1 MSFKQLSVLTKN
13 SVIGAAVSY
22 LLTIYLANNLGAEMF
37 GMYSYVLVV
46 SGIMGLVVNYS
57 TDTTAPKMLMVHK
70 SEQSV
75 FNIIM
80 SVRVT
85 FMVLSI
91 IALIVAVLLFEF
103 SPINAFGVFC
113 ILLTTLNLAFLFELT
128 GRNIK
133 YSYIFLLERLLYV
146 AFVVGILAL
155 NEPDIFTIFVLYL
168 VATVISLMIQYQLKK
183 EYLKSFTLPGKTDF
197 MDLLRDNF
205 SLVMVA
211 MAQLAYGGFSRLI
224 FEHKYGLAQLGI
236 FSLGL
241 QITAAASIFQAQ
253 VERVFRMSLC
263 AAIESKDMSKIVAG
277 LKRYLLMSTL
287 PIGLLAVVLTYWSD
301 EFVGLLFS
309 DEYQSL
315 SELFFLFGSFFVII
329 NLNSLMVMCW
339 VALGQQRKYFQ
350 ISVTFAV
357 ILLITLY
364 FLPLNV
370 SVEGFILCILA
381 IQITALICAL
391 LGFYFLL
398 KRAIRAPGLEGN

>member
-1 MSFKQLSVLTKN
+1 MFFKQLSVLTKN

-46 SGIMGLVVNYS
+46 AGIMGLVVNYS
-57 TDTTAPKMLMVHK
+57 TDTSAPKMLLVQK

-80 SVRVT
+80 SVRALFVA
-85 FMVLSI
+85 LCI
-91 IALIVAVLLFEF
+91 IGLVVASYQFGF
-103 SPINAFGVFC
+103 APINAFGVFC
-113 ILLTTLNLAFLFELT
+113 ILLTTLNLAFLFEVT
-128 GRNIK
+128 GKNIQ

-146 AFVVGILAL
+146 AFVVVVFSLE
-155 NEPDIFTIFVLYL
+155 EPEIVSIYALYL
-168 VATVISLMIQYQLKK
+168 VATAVSLVIQYK
-183 EYLKSFTLPGKTDF
+183 LKSSYFKNFTFPDRTVFANLF
-197 MDLLRDNF
+197 RENF

-224 FEHKYGLAQLGI
+224 FENKYGLEQLGI

-253 VERVFRMSLC
+253 VERVFRMSLS
-263 AAIESKDMSKIVAG
+263 ADIESRNVANILAG
-277 LKRYLLMSTL
+277 LKRYFLMSTI
-287 PIGLLAVVLTYWSD
+287 PIGVLAVVLTYWSE

-315 SELFFLFGSFFVII
+315 SELFFLFGAFFVVI
-329 NLNSLMVMCW
+329 NLNSLMVMYW
-339 VALGQQRKYFQ
+339 VALGAQRKYFE
-350 ISVTFAV
+350 ISMTFAV
-357 ILLITLY
+357 LLLVTLY

-370 SVEGFILCILA
+370 GVEGFILCILA
-381 IQITALICAL
+381 IQCVALIYSL
-391 LGFYFLL
+391 LRFYVLL
-398 KRAIRAPGLEGN
+398 KKATVAPILERN